1 MVDSIEVS
9 VVVPAKD
16 ERDNLAPLIGEIDAA
31 LAGKYSYELIYVDD
45 GSWWCWMAMVR
56 TIRPTFPPCWR
67 RPGVASPRTST
78 RSGSSAIASIGAMTG

>member
-45 GSWWCWMAMVR
+45 GSEDDSYAVLCEL
-56 TIRPTFPPCWR
+56 
-67 RPGVASPRTST
+67 
-78 RSGSSAIASIGAMTG
+78 